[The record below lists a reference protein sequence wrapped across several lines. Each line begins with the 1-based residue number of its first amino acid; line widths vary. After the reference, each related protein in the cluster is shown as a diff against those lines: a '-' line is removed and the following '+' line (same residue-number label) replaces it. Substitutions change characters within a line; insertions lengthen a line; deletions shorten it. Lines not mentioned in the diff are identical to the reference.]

1 MNISKILKPN
11 NIAEAYVNYSKY
23 QGSILMA
30 GGVFL
35 KLQKKTVP
43 LAIDLSDLGLD
54 YIQKT
59 GDVTRIGAM
68 TTLRAI
74 ENCDDLPMALQL
86 SVRQIGGVG
95 LRNVATLG
103 GSICGHY
110 PFSDV
115 TTALLSLDAQLVFYK
130 AGMISLHA
138 YLEGAYQEKDILKEI
153 IVPNVSCSNFKSFKM
168 VYTDFSLVNVS
179 VSYKEGWRI
188 SIGSRPGGPILLKQ
202 NKISYNSILN
212 VLETVSFGDDH
223 RASGKYRK
231 ALAEVLINDAISE
244 VSHGNND

>member
-1 MNISKILKPN
+1 MNINKLIKPD
-11 NIAEAYVNYSKY
+11 NITDAYVNYSKHK
-23 QGSILMA
+23 GAILMA

-35 KLQKKTVP
+35 KLQKKNIP
-43 LAIDLSDLGLD
+43 LAIDLSALGLD
-54 YIQKT
+54 YIKQE

-68 TTLRAI
+68 TSLRSI
-74 ENCDDLPMALQL
+74 ENCDDIPVALQL

-103 GSICGHY
+103 GSVCGNY

-115 TTALLSLDAQLVFYK
+115 TTALLALDAQLVFYK
-130 AGMISLHA
+130 AGIVSLQA

-153 IVPNVSCSNFKSFKM
+153 MVPNVSCSNFKSFKM
-168 VYTDFSLVNVS
+168 VYTDFSLVNVC
-179 VSYKEGWRI
+179 VSYKEEWRI
-188 SIGSRPGGPILLKQ
+188 SIGSRPGGPVLLKQ